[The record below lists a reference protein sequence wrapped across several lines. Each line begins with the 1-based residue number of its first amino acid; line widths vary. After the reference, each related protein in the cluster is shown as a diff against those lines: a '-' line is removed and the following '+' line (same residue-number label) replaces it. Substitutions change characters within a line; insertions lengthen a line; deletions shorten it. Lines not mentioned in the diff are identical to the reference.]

1 MGDRITFSGLAT
13 GIDFQAIVDVT
24 IQAERRQINLVT
36 ANQAEQTA
44 KLTAIRSFNGLLL
57 GLLTSVN
64 ALSRQDSFQNQTAT
78 SSHESIL
85 SPLVT
90 GNTAPG
96 THFIIVDQLAQ
107 AQQLASQGFADT
119 DTTSIGTGAITVQ
132 VGSGATTTIDI
143 DAGNNTLGGLRD
155 AINNS
160 DADVVASII
169 NDGSS
174 SKPYRLLLTSTT
186 TGAANTIDLNTSLVG
201 GTAPDFVNK
210 LIDAV
215 EIAEG
220 NSSSYTGTATAS
232 GTYTGAGNQTFL
244 VEIMAGG
251 AAGAATF
258 RYSTDGG
265 QTFNDNG
272 GAGFLTAT
280 AGTLMEDGVSI
291 AFTDS
296 GTLTASDLFS
306 IDTFVPTIQVAQDAV
321 VTVGSSAGGGAPI
334 SLRSGSNTVEG
345 VIPGVTLDLLEADPT
360 QTVRIT
366 VGNDTEAVRS
376 GIEGFVKAYN
386 GVMGFLN
393 EQLRYDSLTEEAGML
408 IGDPLLISAQN
419 SLRRITTGLI
429 PGLSTDFNRLAAI
442 GITSVMETGKL
453 VIDDGK
459 LNSALASNLQG
470 VADLFS
476 TSSTTTDSD
485 VTFLNATAN
494 TAINGG
500 TFEVDITQAATRGTV
515 QGTAIAGFPLT
526 LTSGNN
532 QIQLVVDGVESSVLT
547 LAAQTYNTG
556 DELATEIQALLNA
569 DSELAGRK
577 VAVEFSGGGLLF
589 TSSAY
594 GSSSSVEL
602 GPAPENS
609 AFDMLGLTGST
620 ATAGKDVAGTINGE
634 AATGSGQILTGD
646 SGNATTDGLA
656 LLVTLSQGEV
666 SLLEAEAEVTI
677 IEGIGTRMKDQL
689 GFLTDPIDG
698 RVSSREDTLTRHID
712 DLKSDV
718 QMMEDRLEEKRVQL
732 IGDFARLEAALSSIS
747 SQGEFLISQLS
758 SLALTNTLSR
768 RSND

>member
-1 MGDRITFSGLAT
+1 MGDRITFSGITT
-13 GIDFQAIVDVT
+13 GIDFQAIIDVYVD
-24 IQAERRQINLVT
+24 AEQRQIDLVT
-36 ANQAEQTA
+36 ANQAEETA
-44 KLTAIRSFNGLLL
+44 KLTTIRSFNGLLL

-64 ALSRQDSFQNQTAT
+64 SLSRQDSFQTQTAT

-96 THFIIVDQLAQ
+96 THFVIVDQLAQ

-119 DTTSIGTGAITVQ
+119 DTMSIGTGTVTIQ

-160 DADVVASII
+160 DADVIASII
-169 NDGSS
+169 NDGSA

-186 TGAANTIDLNTSLVG
+186 TGAANTVDLNMSLSG

-210 LIDAV
+210 LIDGV
-215 EIAEG
+215 EVAEG
-220 NSSSYTGTATAS
+220 NSSSYTGAATAS

-244 VEIMAGG
+244 VEIMTDG
-251 AAGAATF
+251 AVGAATF

-265 QTFNDNG
+265 QAFNDNG

-296 GTLTASDLFS
+296 GTLAAGDVFS

-334 SLRSGSNTVEG
+334 SLRSETNTVEG

-360 QTVRIT
+360 QTVRVT
-366 VGNDTEAVRS
+366 VGNDTEAVRA
-376 GIEGFVKAYN
+376 GIEGFVEAYN
-386 GVMGFLN
+386 GVIGFMN
-393 EQLRYDSLTEEAGML
+393 EQLRYDTLTEEAGML
-408 IGDPLLISAQN
+408 IGDPLLINAQN
-419 SLRRITTGLI
+419 SLRRITTSLI
-429 PGLSTDFNRLAAI
+429 PGLSTDYNRLAAI

-459 LNSALASNLQG
+459 LNSALASDLQG

-476 TSSTTTDSD
+476 TSSTTTDPD
-485 VTFLNATAN
+485 ITFINAT
-494 TAINGG
+494 TDTVIDGG
-500 TFEVDITQAATRGTV
+500 TFKVDITQAATRGTL

-526 LTSGNN
+526 LTTSDN

-556 DELATEIQALLNA
+556 DELAAEIQALLNA
-569 DSELAGRK
+569 DSELSAKK

-594 GSSSSVEL
+594 GSSSTVEL
-602 GPAPENS
+602 GAVEENS
-609 AFDMLGLTGST
+609 AFDALGLTGNT

-646 SGNATTDGLA
+646 SGNATTEGLA
-656 LLVTLSQGEV
+656 LLVTLTQGEV

-677 IEGIGTRMKDQL
+677 IEGIGARMKDQL
-689 GFLTDPIDG
+689 SSLTDPIDG
-698 RVSSREDTLTRHID
+698 RVSSREDSLTRHID
-712 DLKSDV
+712 ELKSDIERM
-718 QMMEDRLEEKRVQL
+718 QDRLEEKRLDL
-732 IGDFARLEAALSSIS
+732 INDFARLEAALSSMS
-747 SQGEFLISQLS
+747 TQGEYLISQLA
-758 SLALTNTLSR
+758 SLPLTNTLSR
-768 RSND
+768 GSND

>member
-1 MGDRITFSGLAT
+1 MGDRITFSGLST

-24 IQAERRQINLVT
+24 IQAERRRIDLVT
-36 ANQAEQTA
+36 ANQAEETA

-64 ALSRQDSFQNQTAT
+64 ALSRQDSFQTQTAT

-107 AQQLASQGFADT
+107 AQQLASQGFADI

-143 DAGNNTLGGLRD
+143 DAGDNTLGGLRD

-169 NDGSS
+169 NDGSA

-186 TGAANTIDLNTSLVG
+186 TGAANTIDINTSLVG

-215 EIAEG
+215 EVAEG

-272 GAGFLTAT
+272 GTGFLTAT

-291 AFTDS
+291 SFTDS
-296 GTLTASDLFS
+296 GTLTADDVFS

-334 SLRSGSNTVEG
+334 SLRSESNTVEG
-345 VIPGVTLDLLEADPT
+345 VIPGVTLDLLEANPT
-360 QTVRIT
+360 QTVRVT
-366 VGNDTEAVRS
+366 VGNDTEGVRA
-376 GIEGFVKAYN
+376 GIEGFVEAYN
-386 GVMGFLN
+386 GVIGFLN
-393 EQLRYDSLTEEAGML
+393 QQLRYDSLTEEAGML

-419 SLRRITTGLI
+419 NLRRITTGLI
-429 PGLSTDFNRLAAI
+429 PGLSTDTNRLAAI

-453 VIDDGK
+453 VIDDAK
-459 LNSALASNLQG
+459 LNSALASNLKG

-485 VTFLNATAN
+485 VVFLNATAS

-500 TFEVDITQAATRGTV
+500 TFEVDITQAATRGTL

-526 LTSGNN
+526 LTSSNN

-569 DSELAGRK
+569 DSELAGRN
-577 VAVEFSGGGLLF
+577 VSVEFSGGGLLF

-594 GSSSSVEL
+594 GSSSSIEL

-609 AFDMLGLTGST
+609 AFDLLGLTGST
-620 ATAGKDVAGTINGE
+620 VTAGKDVAGTINGE

-646 SGNATTDGLA
+646 SGNTTTDGLA
-656 LLVTLSQGEV
+656 LLVTLSQGDV
-666 SLLEAEAEVTI
+666 SLSEAEAEVTI
-677 IEGIGTRMKDQL
+677 VEGVGTRMKDQL

-698 RVSSREDTLTRHID
+698 RVSLREDTLTRHID
-712 DLKSDV
+712 DLKSDI
-718 QMMEDRLEEKRVQL
+718 QMMEDRLEEKRTNL

-747 SQGEFLISQLS
+747 SQGEFLLQQLA
-758 SLALTNTLSR
+758 SLPLTNSLSR
-768 RSND
+768 GSRD